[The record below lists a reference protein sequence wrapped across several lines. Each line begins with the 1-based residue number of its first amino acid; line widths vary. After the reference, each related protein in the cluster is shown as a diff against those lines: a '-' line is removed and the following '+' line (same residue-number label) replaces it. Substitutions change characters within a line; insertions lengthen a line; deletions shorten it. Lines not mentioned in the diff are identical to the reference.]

1 MAEIGLRELKATA
14 SRVVDE
20 VQAGASYVVTKRGR
34 PAAVLMPVEEA
45 EDVVLAN
52 ATEYVKLRRQARR
65 DHASGRSVA
74 LDDLA

>member
-65 DHASGRSVA
+65 DHARGRSVA